1 MNTKY
6 IADQTQM
13 EERWFQQK
21 ANGQGSLGD
30 TVIGS
35 LCPEGKPVEGRKAK
49 FLWRLEFSSS

>member
-1 MNTKY
+1 MVST
-6 IADQTQM
+6 
-13 EERWFQQK
+13 K

-49 FLWRLEFSSS
+49 FL